1 MGNVL
6 GENLLGFLIVF
17 SPSFFLSLSCICF
30 ILACKLDDKGVV
42 E

>member
-17 SPSFFLSLSCICF
+17 SPSFFLSLACICF
-30 ILACKLDDKGVV
+30 IIASKLDDREVV
-42 E
+42 S

>member
-1 MGNVL
+1 MVFD
-6 GENLLGFLIVF
+6 ENILGFLIVF
-17 SPSFFLSLSCICF
+17 GPSFFLSLSCICF